1 MKVAGISGAV
11 VIFEINADSAPQLIA
26 ATDIPLTGIKAKQR
40 VDTIALKNWITQHAP
55 QHAYIERGQA
65 MPRQGSA
72 LWLQVW
78 ACDQRHRGGD
88 RLHRRADDHRR
99 AWLVEEVP
107 RSARWRQGKWMTAC
121 ASAFFR
127 SAR

>member
-11 VIFEINADSAPQLIA
+11 VIFEINADSSPQLIA

-65 MPRQGSA
+65 MPRQGSSA
-72 LWLQVW
+72 LASSMGV
-78 ACDQRHRGGD
+78 
-88 RLHRRADDHRR
+88 
-99 AWLVEEVP
+99 
-107 RSARWRQGKWMTAC
+107 RSAPSRR
-121 ASAFFR
+121 
-127 SAR
+127 

>member
-65 MPRQGSA
+65 MPRQGSSA
-72 LWLQVW
+72 LASSMGV
-78 ACDQRHRGGD
+78 
-88 RLHRRADDHRR
+88 
-99 AWLVEEVP
+99 
-107 RSARWRQGKWMTAC
+107 RSAPSRR
-121 ASAFFR
+121 
-127 SAR
+127 